1 MKTEHLKLYL
11 SGGRPSDAIE
21 AISDAIIEKNVK
33 ALEAVK
39 DPEALLAERVALR
52 TKKEALQAQIKRMK
66 TSNTKINK
74 QREQMLS
81 QWSMFLAGV
90 VELSR
95 KHGIDFEAVPNT
107 AIGRTFITKLQN
119 ANPESFVQ
127 VEKMRIPQIRTD
139 ALLDEEKIKLFEIET
154 RQEILEDIIK
164 RKSKAMKELFNS
176 DKE

>member
-1 MKTEHLKLYL
+1 MKTDHLKLYL

-21 AISDAIIEKNVK
+21 AIADAIIEKNVK
-33 ALEAVK
+33 DLEAVK

-52 TKKEALQAQIKRMK
+52 TKKEALQANIKRIK
-66 TSNTKINK
+66 NTNTKTNK

-81 QWSMFLAGV
+81 QWSMFLTGV

-95 KHGIDFEAVPNT
+95 KHGIDFEEVPST

-119 ANPESFVQ
+119 SRPETFVQ

-139 ALLDEEKIKLFEIET
+139 ALFDEEKIKLFEIET
-154 RQEILEDIIK
+154 KQEILEDIIK
-164 RKSKAMKELFNS
+164 RKHKAMKELFDN
-176 DKE
+176 DLV

>member
-1 MKTEHLKLYL
+1 MKPNHFKLHL
-11 SGGRPSDAIE
+11 SHGRPSDAVE
-21 AISDAIIEKNVK
+21 AISDAIIEKTKND
-33 ALEAVK
+33 LESIK

-119 ANPESFVQ
+119 AKPEYFVT
-127 VEKMRIPQIRTD
+127 VENMRIPQIRTD
-139 ALLDEEKIKLFEIET
+139 ALLDEERIKLFEIET